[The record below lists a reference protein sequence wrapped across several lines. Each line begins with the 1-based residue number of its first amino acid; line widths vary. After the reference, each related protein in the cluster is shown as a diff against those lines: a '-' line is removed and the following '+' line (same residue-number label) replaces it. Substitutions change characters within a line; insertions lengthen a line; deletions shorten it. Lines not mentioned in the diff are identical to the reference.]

1 MSTLVPEVDSGEL
14 SPGLSTGFAV
24 ELENFAGPFE
34 VLLGLIGKHE
44 LDITTV
50 ALSVVTDEFLAY
62 VRTLRLQNSPAA
74 LDAAS
79 EFLVVAA
86 TLLDLKAARL
96 LPRGEVS
103 DEEDLALLEARDLL
117 FARLLQYKAFKDVS
131 QLMGESM
138 RAESARQARS
148 VPLDPEFASL
158 LPELVWRT
166 TPEQFADI
174 ARRAFETRAE
184 NLREVGTDHLHGFA
198 VTVRQE
204 AEELR
209 MLLES
214 GAEHSFRS
222 LIAQAESVLVV
233 VVRFL
238 ALLELFRDRAVELR
252 QDHPLEELWVTWT
265 AGADWSSDRLSD
277 EHDRPVIH
285 DQANRGDSAPAE
297 SAVTQDV
304 SA

>member
-1 MSTLVPEVDSGEL
+1 MTALVAEVDSGEL
-14 SPGLSTGFAV
+14 SPGLSSGFSV

-50 ALSVVTDEFLAY
+50 ALSAVTDEFIEY
-62 VRTLRLQNSPAA
+62 VRALRLENSPAA

-96 LPRGEVS
+96 LPRGEVD

-131 QLMGESM
+131 HLMADSM
-138 RAESARQARS
+138 RTESARQARS

-166 TPEQFADI
+166 TPEQFAEI
-174 ARRAFETRAE
+174 ARKAFETRAE
-184 NLREVGTDHLHGFA
+184 IPTEVGTDHLHGFA

-209 MLLES
+209 LLLED
-214 GAEHSFRS
+214 GAEHGFRS

-238 ALLELFRDRAVELR
+238 AILELFRDRAVELR
-252 QDHPLEELWVTWT
+252 QEAPLDELWVTWT
-265 AGADWSSDRLSD
+265 ADSDWTSDRLSD
-277 EHDRPVIH
+277 EHDRPVLPE
-285 DQANRGDSAPAE
+285 DDAAAGPETAAE
-297 SAVTQDV
+297 VGS
-304 SA
+304 

>member
-1 MSTLVPEVDSGEL
+1 MSTVVPEVDSGEL

-24 ELENFAGPFE
+24 ELDNFAGPFE

-50 ALSVVTDEFLAY
+50 SLSAVTDEFLDY
-62 VRTLRLQNSPAA
+62 VRALRLENSPAA

-148 VPLDPEFASL
+148 VPLEPELATL

-166 TPEQFADI
+166 TPDQFAEI
-174 ARRAFETRAE
+174 ARRAFASQAETPT
-184 NLREVGTDHLHGFA
+184 EVGTDHLHGFA

-209 MLLES
+209 LLLED
-214 GAEHSFRS
+214 GAEHGFRA
-222 LIAQAESVLVV
+222 LIATAENVLVV

-238 ALLELFRDRAVELR
+238 ALLELFRDRAVDLR
-252 QDHPLEELWVTWT
+252 QEHPLEELWVTWT
-265 AGADWSSDRLSD
+265 AGAEWSSERLSD
-277 EHDRPVIH
+277 EHDRPASPEATDAGTGNSV
-285 DQANRGDSAPAE
+285 PA
-297 SAVTQDV
+297 AAQGVGR
-304 SA
+304 